1 VSGDDLGDDELLATI
16 LCALDDAAGFWRD
29 QARACECSARDEPCD
44 SCRAALTDADSYEH
58 AYAVLVEG
66 ELEPEGRAV
75 QVVQVRG
82 ARL

>member
-1 VSGDDLGDDELLATI
+1 MTAEELGDDELLATV

-29 QARACECSARDEPCD
+29 QARACDCSARDEPCD
-44 SCRAALTDADSYEH
+44 SCQAALTDAAAYEH

-66 ELEPEGRAV
+66 EMEPEGRAV